1 MAITLK
7 ARRSSGDQY
16 TNEDNIELVF
26 DYSGEGKMH
35 EAFVTIEQVS
45 GVTATHGGGAPAGE
59 WLHYKAYDLHAD
71 DAGYIDYTNTN
82 VQVHQKTK
90 GTSVIKVKC
99 KYITKAQHDAFKT
112 ALDDWNEEYLVETVL
127 KDVTSMFT
135 QPDADAPEQPA
146 STFTT
151 LTTGN
156 ITLTWG
162 DDSFV

>member
-59 WLHYKAYDLHAD
+59 WLHYKAYDLHGD
-71 DAGYIDYTNTN
+71 KDGYIDYTNTN

-90 GTSVIKVKC
+90 GTSVIKIKC
-99 KYITKAQHDAFKT
+99 KYITKAQFDTFKAEMQAWEDT
-112 ALDDWNEEYLVETVL
+112 HLVETVL
-127 KDVTSMFT
+127 KDGTSMWT
-135 QPDADAPEQPA
+135 QPDKDVPERPVMP
-146 STFTT
+146 FTT

>member
-7 ARRSSGDQY
+7 ARRSSGDQF

-26 DYSGEGKMH
+26 DYSGEGKMY

-45 GVTATHGGGAPAGE
+45 GKTVTHGGGAPAGE

-71 DAGYIDYTNTN
+71 EDGYIDYTNTN
-82 VQVHQKTK
+82 VQIHQKEK
-90 GTSVIKVKC
+90 GTAVFKIKC
-99 KYITKAQHDAFKT
+99 KYVTKAEHDTVA
-112 ALDDWNEEYLVETVL
+112 AAVQAWEDEYLVETVL
-127 KDVTSMFT
+127 KDGTSMFT
-135 QPDADAPEQPA
+135 QPDADSPEKPA
-146 STFTT
+146 LTYTT

-156 ITLTWG
+156 IEVKWE